1 MHIIA
6 FACCPKVL
14 NHSALCD
21 AELFG
26 DSVGCQSAGRQEH
39 AISLTIA
46 QHSLGPWGCNTGN
59 ALCCRQRHGADAF
72 CHGEEIRSEEHTS
85 ELQSLMRI
93 TYAAFCLKKKEIN
106 SHTEIHADV
115 PGHAPCNTTPIIALP

>member
-14 NHSALCD
+14 NHSALGD

-72 CHGEEIRSEEHTS
+72 CHGEEINRKPRARANRSEEHTS

-93 TYAAFCLKKKEIN
+93 SYAVFCLKKKK
-106 SHTEIHADV
+106 
-115 PGHAPCNTTPIIALP
+115 TTTRNEY